1 MTPTRTTI
9 PPPRWAVYVGCCC
22 WGFIANGS
30 YEDALAQAVHDV
42 GTTGENVRVAPIR
55 WVE

>member
-1 MTPTRTTI
+1 MTPTRITI
-9 PPPRWAVYVGCCC
+9 PPPRWAVYAGGSC

-30 YEDALAQAVHDV
+30 YEDALAQAVHDI
-42 GTTGENVRVAPIR
+42 GTTGGNVRVAPIR

>member
-9 PPPRWAVYVGCCC
+9 PPPRWAVYVGGSC

-42 GTTGENVRVAPIR
+42 GTTSEVVQVTAIR